1 MTEPGAG
8 SDLQGIRTTAVK
20 DGDSYVLNGSKTFI
34 TNGFH
39 SDVVIVVRPCAVYVV
54 CFSCRRHRWH
64 AAASP

>member
-1 MTEPGAG
+1 
-8 SDLQGIRTTAVK
+8 VK